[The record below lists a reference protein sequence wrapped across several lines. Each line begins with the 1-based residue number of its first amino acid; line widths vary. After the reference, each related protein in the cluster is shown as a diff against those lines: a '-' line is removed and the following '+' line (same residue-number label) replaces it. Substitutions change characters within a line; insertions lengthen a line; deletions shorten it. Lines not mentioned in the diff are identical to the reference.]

1 MVDAPKTF
9 NPWNLKNKDITT
21 QDVESIMHRYGSPGF
36 KVRELRWFAQ
46 ACIHKSYV
54 DRPEVWA
61 EQNSEQMIMAERPAG
76 CLALKEKDNEE
87 LEFAGDSVLSAIV
100 GKYLKMRYPGEGEGF

>member
-9 NPWNLKNKDITT
+9 NPWNMKNKDITT
-21 QDVESIMHRYGSPGF
+21 HDVESIMRRYGCPTF
-36 KVRELRWFAQ
+36 KVTKLKWFAQ

-54 DRPEVWA
+54 DRPEIWA
-61 EQNSEQMIMAERPAG
+61 EQSGEQMQMAERPQG

-87 LEFAGDSVLSAIV
+87 LEFAGDSVLSAID
-100 GKYLKMRYPGEGEGF
+100 LLFF